1 MNKKLEQIIDGKS
14 MAKKLYQ
21 ATEIQK
27 LLDKEDFEEWPME
40 WKQIYFKSYPRL
52 PQITL
57 EEPKKNFLQK
67 SLYNMLLKRNSN
79 RNFNFAKISKAE
91 LSTLLFFSAGIT
103 KKAKNW
109 DNTSRVYPSAGARY
123 PTELYLVVLNADNLA
138 KGLYHYNVKNHSLE
152 LLLKEDLKDYLYKAV
167 KQGWINKAGIVFI
180 IASVLGRSEVK
191 YKNRAYRFCLIE
203 AGHLGQ
209 NIYLVSTALNLKC
222 CAIGGFI
229 DKKINSLL
237 DFNNNNE
244 FTSYLLAIGK

>member
-27 LLDKEDFEEWPME
+27 LLDKEHFEEWPME

-52 PQITL
+52 PQINL
-57 EEPKKNFLQK
+57 GKPEKNFLRK
-67 SLYNMLLKRNSN
+67 SLSNMLLKRHSN
-79 RNFNFAKISKAE
+79 RNFNFAKISKAA

-109 DNTSRVYPSAGARY
+109 DNTFRVYPSAGARY
-123 PTELYLVVLNADNLA
+123 PSELYLVVLNADNLA

-152 LLLKEDLKDYLYKAV
+152 LLLKNDLGGQIFRIIKQKWIKKAS
-167 KQGWINKAGIVFI
+167 ILLIMT
-180 IASVLGRSEVK
+180 SVISRSEVK
-191 YKNRAYRFCLIE
+191 YNSRAYRFCLIE

-229 DKKINSLL
+229 DKDINSLL
-237 DFNNNNE
+237 DFNDNNE